1 MIKHCFVSL
10 CFFFLVVLGESNTL
24 SWLHFYTYVIAN
36 WRFYISCMVR
46 SIKSMTLWVSLGDD
60 PSWYVRD
67 GFSNGWSH
75 LKPPKTGFARN
86 LGDSSS
92 LNWFPTFLPVSFVL
106 VPQRKLLLDRMFLL
120 HWWHFS
126 WAPQSPLLGVARSA
140 SGELLAGSCIQGQLW
155 FVGAGDCISAWDFAS
170 ENVVTA
176 YRIFTFKHGN
186 FMGFV
191 AQPSWFV
198 IVALRS
204 KGFLDVF
211 GRYIERANWVKLNQQ
226 TFHWTSCWV
235 GMASNMVNKSH
246 RCSSSSLNKPSKFGA
261 LFLVTHTDHTETEL
275 DKDLFERF
283 IRSTAAQVS
292 LQILVVRVC
301 LSGCRCQS
309 VGIPGIY
316 PQNLSF

>member
-1 MIKHCFVSL
+1 MDVNGVYKPTYNWGAPHCNYL
-10 CFFFLVVLGESNTL
+10 AVL
-24 SWLHFYTYVIAN
+24 
-36 WRFYISCMVR
+36 YIMHG
-46 SIKSMTLWVSLGDD
+46 SINPFNPWHQLGDD

-75 LKPPKTGFARN
+75 LKSPKTGFARN
-86 LGDSSS
+86 LGDPSS
-92 LNWFPTFLPVSFVL
+92 LNWFPPFLPVSFVL

-170 ENVVTA
+170 ENVVTV
-176 YRIFTFKHGN
+176 YGIFTFKHGN

-204 KGFLDVF
+204 KGFLDVS
-211 GRYIERANWVKLNQQ
+211 GRYIMIIYIYRRSQLGETKPTNI
-226 TFHWTSCWV
+226 
-235 GMASNMVNKSH
+235 
-246 RCSSSSLNKPSKFGA
+246 SL
-261 LFLVTHTDHTETEL
+261 D
-275 DKDLFERF
+275 
-283 IRSTAAQVS
+283 IM
-292 LQILVVRVC
+292 
-301 LSGCRCQS
+301 LSGHGLQY
-309 VGIPGIY
+309 GQQK
-316 PQNLSF
+316 PQICPNYNDVTRRHPRNRPKPLN